1 MSETVTTTGT
11 CKYCHQIRTLEH
23 VSESFTQKEKDEIA
37 THECDCEGARAQR
50 KREERIDRAKTA
62 IRQIVERKDEKA
74 AEIFRAGLEAM
85 ADGRILSIQIKAT
98 GGMKY
103 STTLKGEK
111 IAVKSV
117 ETSEEESD
125 GDIIE

>member
-1 MSETVTTTGT
+1 MTATGT
-11 CKYCHQIRTLEH
+11 CKYCHQIRTIEH
-23 VSESFTQKEKDEIA
+23 IPENTLQAERDETA
-37 THECDCEGARAQR
+37 THECDCEGARKAR
-50 KREERIDRAKTA
+50 MREERIDRAKTA

-74 AEIFRAGLEAM
+74 AAIFRAGLEAT

-103 STTLKGEK
+103 SMTLKGEK
-111 IAVKSV
+111 ITIKSV

>member
-1 MSETVTTTGT
+1 MTTTGT
-11 CKYCHQIRTLEH
+11 CKYCRQIRTIEH
-23 VSESFTQKEKDEIA
+23 APESATQKEKDDIA
-37 THECDCEGARAQR
+37 THECNCEGAREAR
-50 KREERIDRAKTA
+50 MREERIDRAKTA

-74 AEIFRAGLEAM
+74 AAVFRAGLEAT

-103 STTLKGEK
+103 SMTLKGEK
-111 IAVKSV
+111 ITIKSV

-125 GDIIE
+125 GDAIE

>member
-1 MSETVTTTGT
+1 MTTIGT
-11 CKYCHQIRTLEH
+11 CKFCRQIRTVDH
-23 VSESFTQKEKDEIA
+23 ISKDATQKERDETA
-37 THECDCEGARAQR
+37 THECDCEGARKAR
-50 KREERIDRAKTA
+50 MREERIDRAKTA

-74 AEIFRAGLEAM
+74 AAIFGAGLEAT

-103 STTLKGEK
+103 SMTLKGEK
-111 IAVKSV
+111 ITIKSV

>member
-1 MSETVTTTGT
+1 MTTTGT
-11 CKYCHQIRTLEH
+11 CKYCRQIRTIDHISKEI
-23 VSESFTQKEKDEIA
+23 TQLEKDEIA
-37 THECDCEGARAQR
+37 TQECNCEGARAQR
-50 KREERIDRAKTA
+50 TREERIDRAKTA

-74 AEIFRAGLEAM
+74 AAIFRAGLEAT

-103 STTLKGEK
+103 SMTLKGEK
-111 IAVKSV
+111 ITIKSV

>member
-1 MSETVTTTGT
+1 MTVMGM
-11 CKYCHQIRTLEH
+11 CKFCGQTRTIDH
-23 VSESFTQKEKDEIA
+23 VSKEFIQLEKDEIA
-37 THECDCEGARAQR
+37 THECNCEGAREAR
-50 KREERIDRAKTA
+50 KREERIDRAKNA
-62 IRQIVERKDEKA
+62 IRQIVERKDEKT
-74 AEIFRAGLEAM
+74 AEIFRAGLEAT

-103 STTLKGEK
+103 SMTLKGEK

-125 GDIIE
+125 GDAIE

>member
-1 MSETVTTTGT
+1 MTTTGT
-11 CKYCHQIRTLEH
+11 CKYCRQIRTIDHISKEI
-23 VSESFTQKEKDEIA
+23 TQPEKDEIA
-37 THECDCEGARAQR
+37 TQECNCEEAREAR
-50 KREERIDRAKTA
+50 TREERIDRAKTA